1 MAKPPKPREARGSAR
16 KRRRLDRGGALFGLR
31 GLVAQAGGAR
41 LCYGKPVRQGD
52 HVVIPVARVRLMG
65 GGGFGR
71 GPSDNQG
78 GGGGGGGAA
87 DAAPVGFIEV
97 GPAGARFEPIPDP
110 DRVARLLR
118 AVAVA
123 LTTLAVGD
131 AVRRALLRG

>member
-1 MAKPPKPREARGSAR
+1 VPFA
-16 KRRRLDRGGALFGLR
+16 LR
-31 GLVAQAGGAR
+31 GLIAQAGGAR
-41 LCYGKPVRQGD
+41 LCYGKPVGNGE

-71 GPSDNQG
+71 GPSETQG

-110 DRVARLLR
+110 AGTARALRTGAAAVATLVGALAGGTALRSRLAGRSGRRPAGLLR
-118 AVAVA
+118 
-123 LTTLAVGD
+123 
-131 AVRRALLRG
+131 R